1 MTVVEQITEIVCTL
15 PAKEQGL
22 ALALIQC
29 LVSKPG
35 PAKNQTLPEAKK
47 APETVRTIDGAY
59 EYFHD
64 QDPDTALTKNAI
76 RQMVVSGKVPST
88 KAGNKYLI
96 KMAALEKY
104 LKGG

>member
-1 MTVVEQITEIVCTL
+1 MMVTIVEQITEIAYTL

-29 LVSKPG
+29 LVSTPE
-35 PAKNQTLPEAKK
+35 PAAK
-47 APETVRTIDGAY
+47 PETVRTIDGAY

-88 KAGNKYLI
+88 KAGGKYLI